1 VLASPEAIGAAS
13 RGASV
18 RRGIEATVVPDLLR
32 DLGSEPHNK
41 FDIAHSQGVEDDF
54 EVRRL
59 RRDTRETPYCG
70 KPLNSA
76 RYSPQ
81 HVKSLARAVS
91 ELTTIRI
98 SPGAKTSLTIHCP
111 YWSTGR
117 CRTSRCRERSSL
129 SRVHDI

>member
-1 VLASPEAIGAAS
+1 MLAMPEAMGAAS

-18 RRGIEATVVPDLLR
+18 RRGIEATVVLVR
-32 DLGSEPHNK
+32 DLGSEPYNK
-41 FDIAHSQGVEDDF
+41 FDIAHYQGVKDDL

-59 RRDTRETPYCG
+59 GTPEKLLIAVSGSTRLDTAPH
-70 KPLNSA
+70 
-76 RYSPQ
+76 
-81 HVKSLARAVS
+81 HVKILARAVS

-98 SPGAKTSLTIHCP
+98 SPGAKTSLTIRCP

-129 SRVHDI
+129 SRVRDI